1 MHRRPAAA
9 IALFASL
16 LLVTSCSS
24 GGQAGESTPAIGGSA
39 SPGGQAGTTPSPT
52 AVTTD
57 ATLAPRPAPA
67 ALEAATPVPT
77 QELDASRARLH
88 CPKGSQEGCHSY
100 ADMPSY
106 LGHVLAVTAPMFD
119 ETYGVDNRPTSFNFV
134 AAGLTG
140 PTACVK
146 DDGSPEE
153 YSSQDYSYC
162 TEDKAIYAGQ
172 DALWQLYNGVGGAAP
187 AVGYA
192 HEWGHHVQ
200 NIKGV
205 PTPET
210 EEENMLLENQ
220 ADCISGA
227 WVAHAAQAGNLAYPG
242 DLGDINTLLA
252 GIAPPGEGETGS
264 PIQDRTAAFM
274 QGYTSG
280 LPGCNSYF
288 PETPIY
294 AG

>member
-1 MHRRPAAA
+1 MSRRPAAA
-9 IALFASL
+9 SALLASL
-16 LLVTSCSS
+16 LLCISCSS
-24 GGQAGESTPAIGGSA
+24 TPGGQGGESTAPTSA
-39 SPGGQAGTTPSPT
+39 SPGGTPTATPSP
-52 AVTTD
+52 VETD

-67 ALEAATPVPT
+67 GLEAATPVPSH
-77 QELDASRARLH
+77 ELDASRGRLY
-88 CPKGSQEGCHSY
+88 CPKGTHEGCHGP

-106 LGHVLAVTAPMFD
+106 LGHAVAVTAPLFD
-119 ETYGVDNRPTSFNFV
+119 ANYGVENRPAASFFV
-134 AAGLTG
+134 PAGVTG

-146 DDGSPEE
+146 DDGTPEE
-153 YSSQDYSYC
+153 YTSQDYSYC
-162 TEDKAIYAGQ
+162 TEDKAIYVGQ
-172 DALWQLYNGVGGAAP
+172 DALWMLYNGVGGAAP

-192 HEWGHHVQ
+192 HEWGHHIQ

-205 PTPET
+205 PAPET

-227 WVAHAAQAGNLAYPG
+227 WAAHAEQAGNLAYPG
-242 DLGDINTLLA
+242 DLGDINAMLA

-264 PIQDRTAAFM
+264 PIEDRANAFM
-274 QGYTSG
+274 QGYTNG